1 MFIGLRSQEC
11 GHGPSLFESI
21 HECLI
26 ILLALVVVESVIPSH
41 EGHPYLMFNGWNIRM
56 NASWCDCTVCRNVVT
71 CLCRVQPVLE
81 LYMVATLQ
89 SLLELYM
96 WIEDGVAF
104 YPYVNK
110 QCIGCMAE
118 NAKV

>member
-1 MFIGLRSQEC
+1 MK
-11 GHGPSLFESI
+11 
-21 HECLI
+21 
-26 ILLALVVVESVIPSH
+26 V
-41 EGHPYLMFNGWNIRM
+41 
-56 NASWCDCTVCRNVVT
+56 SWCDCTVCRSVVT
-71 CLCRVQPVLE
+71 CLCRVQSVLE

-96 WIEDGVAF
+96 WIEEGVAF
-104 YPYVNK
+104 YLYVNK

>member
-1 MFIGLRSQEC
+1 MFIGLRQIV
-11 GHGPSLFESI
+11 SLGTV
-21 HECLI
+21 
-26 ILLALVVVESVIPSH
+26 AM
-41 EGHPYLMFNGWNIRM
+41 G
-56 NASWCDCTVCRNVVT
+56 TVCRNVVT

-96 WIEDGVAF
+96 SIEEGVAF

-118 NAKV
+118 DAMVVL